1 MFGCSKESSRWDG
14 SFWYFGLVKGKVTF
28 HQALISI
35 IGRYGWCLL
44 NSFISHTYFL
54 HLKRGV
60 SVKRL
65 FWTLTTCVV
74 GMVQLKKDFTFH
86 TLIGRSDWC
95 FLNSIRSYISNI
107 WYVLG
112 VQKSH
117 LSGMVLLSTHNMSCC
132 LVKGNMIFH
141 ITLLSVYLVDMYSKT
156 FYKPHIWCF
165 WCSKES

>member
-14 SFWYFGLVKGKVTF
+14 SFGYFGLVKGKVTF
-28 HQALISI
+28 HQALLSI
-35 IGRYGWCLL
+35 IGRSGWYLRY
-44 NSFISHTYFL
+44 SFISQTYVL

-74 GMVQLKKDFTFH
+74 GMVQLKNDFTFH

-95 FLNSIRSYISNI
+95 LLNSIRSYISNI

-117 LSGMVLLSTHNMSCC
+117 PSRMVLLSTHNMSCC

-141 ITLLSVYLVDMYSKT
+141 LTLLSRCLVDMYSKT

-165 WCSKES
+165 WCSKEP